1 MNMLRSG
8 VLVMVMLLSFA
19 AKGQIVRDPTTWT
32 VETKKTAAN
41 TYDVIFHLKLQPMWH
56 IFSLTPGGDGMQL
69 PPEFKVT
76 GAKVKGKVK
85 EKGKLTKGK
94 IEGIDGIVN
103 YYAGNVDYVQSVT
116 GAAGTKVS
124 GSYKYQ
130 VCTDEMC
137 LAPKTKT
144 FEVTLK

>member
-1 MNMLRSG
+1 
-8 VLVMVMLLSFA
+8 
-19 AKGQIVRDPTTWT
+19 
-32 VETKKTAAN
+32 
-41 TYDVIFHLKLQPMWH
+41 
-56 IFSLTPGGDGMQL
+56 
-69 PPEFKVT
+69 
-76 GAKVKGKVK
+76 VKGKVK